1 MSMQSRAASR
11 FDWGP
16 EMGSRV
22 FEPKERRNT
31 GWGQASQP
39 VNVGTSERWFSLF
52 GGGVLA
58 AYGLSRGTTSGL
70 LVGLA
75 GAALAYRGYSG
86 HCSVYQ
92 SLGMTSAARDNQ
104 ASIPS
109 GQGIK
114 IEEAVT
120 ILKPAE
126 ELYRYWRKL
135 DNLPKVMRHLV
146 SVQDLGGN
154 RSRWVAQGLTGNVQW
169 DAEVISE
176 RPNELIGW
184 RSLEDSEVAT
194 AGSVHFAPAPGERG
208 TEVRVVLSYN
218 PPAGR
223 VGHVLAWLA
232 GRDPATEVREDLRN
246 FKRLMETGTVPA
258 GDGKPRGATKD

>member
-1 MSMQSRAASR
+1 
-11 FDWGP
+11 
-16 EMGSRV
+16 
-22 FEPKERRNT
+22 
-31 GWGQASQP
+31 
-39 VNVGTSERWFSLF
+39 
-52 GGGVLA
+52 
-58 AYGLSRGTTSGL
+58 
-70 LVGLA
+70 LA

-92 SLGMTSAARDNQ
+92 SLGMTSAEHENQ
-104 ASIPS
+104 SSIPS

-126 ELYRYWRKL
+126 ELFRFWRQL
-135 DNLPKVMRHLV
+135 ENLPQVMRHLV

-154 RSRWVAQGLTGNVQW
+154 RSRWVAKGLASNVQW
-169 DAEVISE
+169 DAEIITE

-184 RSLEDSEVAT
+184 RSLEESEVAT
-194 AGSVHFAPAPGERG
+194 AGSVHFKPAPGNRG

-232 GRDPATEVREDLRN
+232 GRDPATEVREDLRT
-246 FKRLMETGTVPA
+246 FKRLMETGIIPST
-258 GDGKPRGATKD
+258 DGSAKGTAR

>member
-1 MSMQSRAASR
+1 MSRMSSRAVSR

-22 FEPKERRNT
+22 LRPAESREARP
-31 GWGQASQP
+31 P
-39 VNVGTSERWFSLF
+39 VNVGSSERWFSLL

-58 AYGLSRGTTSGL
+58 AYGLSRGNLPGV

-75 GAALAYRGYSG
+75 GAALAYRGYTG

-92 SLGMTSAARDNQ
+92 TLGMSSVEHENQ

-114 IEEAVT
+114 IEESVT
-120 ILKPAE
+120 ILKPAD
-126 ELYRYWRKL
+126 ELFRFWRRL
-135 DNLPKVMRHLV
+135 ENLPQVMRHLV

-154 RSRWVAQGLTGNVQW
+154 RSRWVAKGLTSNVQW
-169 DAEVISE
+169 DAEIITERASE
-176 RPNELIGW
+176 MIGW

-194 AGSVHFAPAPGERG
+194 AGSVHFVPAPGNRG

-223 VGHVLAWLA
+223 AGHLLAWLA

-246 FKRLMETGTVPA
+246 FKRLMETGSFLS
-258 GDGKPRGATKD
+258 TKGQPQGPQKGLGI